1 MSIICLYRYTGRKTC
16 VNDAIF
22 NQADGTNWEFKNI
35 QD

>member
-1 MSIICLYRYTGRKTC
+1 MSIICLYRYRKTY

-22 NQADGTNWEFKNI
+22 NQADGTSWEFKNT